1 MNLDNIVKVDS
12 WTGLIEELYVDSWD
26 DRISRFR
33 SNYAFRG
40 TSSSDHTLNTSLM
53 RMGGPFKDLEFHLLR
68 NFKKYARV
76 EKSEGFSVWNWLVIA
91 QHHGLPTRLLDW
103 TFSPFVAMHFATCD
117 IDSYNSDGSIWM
129 VDYVRMHENLPDV
142 LRKELD
148 HEGANG
154 FTVEMLAN
162 VAGSLQEFDNISEED
177 FALFFDPPS
186 MDYRLINQYA
196 LHSVASSSVRRMED
210 ILSKYPEIWRKVV
223 IPREIKWEVRDKLD
237 QANINERVLFPGL
250 DGLCCWLAR
259 HYYPRK

>member
-1 MNLDNIVKVDS
+1 MNDGNCISIGS
-12 WTGLIEELYVDSWD
+12 WTELIDELYVDSWD
-26 DRISRFR
+26 GRINRFR

-40 TSSSDHTLNTSLM
+40 NSSVDHTLETSLM
-53 RMGGPFKDLEFHLLR
+53 RMGGPYKDLEFHLLR
-68 NFKKYARV
+68 NFRKYARV
-76 EKSEGFSVWNWLVIA
+76 ERSDNFSIWNWLVIA

-117 IDSYNSDGSIWM
+117 IDMYDSDGAIWM
-129 VDYVRMHENLPDV
+129 VDYVKMHKRIPDR
-142 LRKELD
+142 LSEELD

-154 FTVEMLAN
+154 FTVEMLSN
-162 VAGSLQEFDNISEED
+162 VADTLQAFDGISRGD

-196 LHSVASSSVRRMED
+196 MHSVISPSTRRMED
-210 ILSKYPEIWRKVV
+210 ILERYPEIWRKVI
-223 IPREIKWEVRDKLD
+223 IPKELKWEIRDKLD

-259 HYYPRK
+259 HYFPRK